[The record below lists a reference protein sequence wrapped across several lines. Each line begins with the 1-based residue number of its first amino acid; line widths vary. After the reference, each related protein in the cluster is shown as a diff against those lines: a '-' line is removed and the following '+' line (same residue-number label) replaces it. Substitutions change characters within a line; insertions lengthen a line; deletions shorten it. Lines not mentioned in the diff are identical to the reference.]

1 MSVGVGKSNILGFL
15 TASSKRTW
23 QPVMTAD
30 TTTLSYWLN
39 WRFFLCALWI
49 LVTMVSAS
57 IIIWKFEG
65 SRKSESARRENQ
77 QETVGTL
84 YEDEAWNTCLK
95 GIHPAWL
102 LAFRVF
108 AFVVLVALITANALI
123 SGGGIFY
130 FYTQWT
136 FTLVTVCFGLASS
149 LSIYGLC
156 HGRDHRQLDAER
168 GTYVP
173 PTLSETA
180 DISVVS
186 KSSNTH
192 EEPHARR
199 TAGALGYTSAG
210 AVMLTDSVFW
220 LIIYPFL
227 TSADFSLN
235 FLIVSMHSVNA
246 VFLLGDTILNCL
258 RFPLFRIAYFIL
270 WTVIF
275 VIFQWIVHA
284 CVSIWWPYA
293 FLDLSSPFAPL
304 WYFGVGL
311 MHLPCYGIFAL
322 IIRLKHFWLSRSFPE
337 AYRCLK

>member
-1 MSVGVGKSNILGFL
+1 
-15 TASSKRTW
+15 
-23 QPVMTAD
+23 
-30 TTTLSYWLN
+30 
-39 WRFFLCALWI
+39 
-49 LVTMVSAS
+49 MVSAS

-156 HGRDHRQLDAER
+156 HGRDHCQLDAER

-173 PTLSETA
+173 PSLSETA
-180 DISVVS
+180 DISDVS

-322 IIRLKHFWLSRSFPE
+322 IIRLKHLWLSRSFPE

>member
-304 WYFGVGL
+304 CDQAIYFTTAQNEDAYYF
-311 MHLPCYGIFAL
+311 PCQKEMLFSVL
-322 IIRLKHFWLSRSFPE
+322 CHVDM
-337 AYRCLK
+337 